1 MKNKIFNL
9 IIIFYIFYLLYKIIQ
24 IIKEPFNNIPTV
36 TFIIPT
42 IGRETLKNTLQSLK
56 NQTHTNWK
64 AIVIFDGIKPNIEE
78 NDPRINIIQIEKK
91 GRLNY
96 AGRVRNIGILE
107 VNTEWVA
114 FVDDD
119 DTITENYLEIFE
131 NEVDVDLDVIIFRM
145 LRGYEILP
153 PLEHLDFVKNF
164 VGISFCVKTRL
175 FKNEYLWFN
184 ESATEDYD
192 LLDLFRSKG
201 KKIKLSK
208 KITYLVNV

>member
-1 MKNKIFNL
+1 L
-9 IIIFYIFYLLYKIIQ
+9 DS
-24 IIKEPFNNIPTV
+24 EV
-36 TFIIPT
+36 C
-42 IGRETLKNTLQSLK
+42 G
-56 NQTHTNWK
+56 TNWK

-78 NDPRINIIQIEKK
+78 NDPRINIIQIEKT

-131 NEVDVDLDVIIFRM
+131 NEVDVDVDLDVIIFRM
-145 LRGYEILP
+145 LRGDEILP

-192 LLDLFRSKG
+192 LLDVFRSKG